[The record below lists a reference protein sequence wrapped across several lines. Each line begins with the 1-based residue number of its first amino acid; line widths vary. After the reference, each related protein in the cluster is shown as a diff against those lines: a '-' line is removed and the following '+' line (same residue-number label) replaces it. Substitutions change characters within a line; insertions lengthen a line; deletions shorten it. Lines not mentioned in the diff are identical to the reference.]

1 LELTER
7 IQVVPSI
14 SIIFEIATPE
24 GFIAITKRRRATIRG
39 VDYKKLAGIRTNVAR
54 SPTKGSLIKAKAKA
68 RGEDVIEI
76 SE

>member
-14 SIIFEIATPE
+14 SIIFEIAIPE
-24 GFIAITKRRRATIRG
+24 GPIAITKRRRVIIRG

-54 SPTKGSLIKAKAKA
+54 LFTKGSLTKAKAKA
-68 RGEDVIEI
+68 RDEDVIEI